1 MKRISIKSKARR
13 VCFRKWSNKSY
24 SIFNTLSVL
33 VKISVLSVSYN
44 FLVAPAVAV
53 AQPDT
58 ITIFKN
64 VEIDEVVI
72 STAQAA
78 SIYSEMMRAVA
89 VIRRNEIEHQPINNL
104 HGLLKSISSVDLR
117 QRGGHGVQADLTI
130 RGGSFDQV
138 LILLNGINITDPQ
151 TGHHNLNI
159 PIDIESI
166 EKIEI
171 LQGPGSRVYGP
182 GSFSGAINIITTP
195 SVDGKTQVIASVGE
209 HGLIKS
215 GASAG
220 VKQKEHRF
228 YFSASSAKSD
238 GYISNTDFAIFN
250 FFTHAYFNILKGR
263 LSIQSGYQDKSFG
276 AQSFYS
282 PKFPEQF
289 EHTKTIISS
298 ATYSKVIKSIT
309 ISPSVYVRNHTDR
322 FELFRRQR
330 PTWYTGHNYHN
341 TTSAGAKIDATA
353 TSKAGRTRIGLEF
366 RNENILSNV
375 LGGTLKKPIPIRET
389 VDTTYTK
396 GDNRGLLNAFSDHTV
411 YFKRMVFS
419 SGAHMAYSSKYG
431 YNWSFG
437 LDASFIINRYSK
449 LFISAGNTLRYPTF
463 TDLYY
468 NGPTNKGNINLLPE
482 KANTVEIGL
491 KSSGSIFVAQL
502 SLFHRKATDVI
513 DWIQKPENEIWET
526 MNHTKINST
535 GFEAYGKLYNI
546 SGFRLLNELS
556 INYNYLTSDKNS
568 NGFNS
573 FYALDYL
580 KHRVTFSANL
590 KVYRNIGV
598 TWSGYWQSREGTYT
612 EYPSGIELG
621 YNDVTIVNL
630 RIHSVFKS
638 ITVYLDCNNLIN
650 TKYVEIGNIE
660 QPGRWLSLG
669 FRYLMK

>member
-1 MKRISIKSKARR
+1 MKRIIIKSKARR